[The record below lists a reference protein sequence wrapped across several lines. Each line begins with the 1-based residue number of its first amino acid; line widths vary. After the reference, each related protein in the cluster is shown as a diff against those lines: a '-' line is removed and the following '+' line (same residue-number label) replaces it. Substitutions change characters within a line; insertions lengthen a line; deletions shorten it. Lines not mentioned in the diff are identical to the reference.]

1 MLNFRCSLVLDNIEL
16 TTNCSKISD
25 FSFVTGVRDRRKSA
39 LALLPY
45 VGPMW
50 YARPAVEFMLHHGII
65 GWDDISHGFQAT
77 GRVDSAV
84 FTRWRPPGAT
94 TAFD

>member
-1 MLNFRCSLVLDNIEL
+1 MYRL
-16 TTNCSKISD
+16 SD

-39 LALLPY
+39 LALLPW

-50 YARPAVEFMLHHGII
+50 YARPSAEFMLHHGII
-65 GWDDISHGFQAT
+65 TWGDISHGFQAT

-84 FTRWRPPGAT
+84 FRPVLDKMEDAWCAEGVAL
-94 TAFD
+94 